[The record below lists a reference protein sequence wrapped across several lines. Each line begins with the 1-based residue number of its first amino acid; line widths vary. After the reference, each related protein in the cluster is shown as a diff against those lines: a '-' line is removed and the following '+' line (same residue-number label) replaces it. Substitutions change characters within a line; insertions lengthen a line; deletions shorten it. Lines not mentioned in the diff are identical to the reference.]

1 MSGEKLAKETAEHA
15 GIEWKDDWQT
25 KWKGNFS
32 KAFATIDSL
41 YAARSCLNDEVVDDL
56 DRLLKK
62 LDAITEGH
70 VDQDGDELF
79 DMADDLEHDIMT
91 AQEHLE
97 KIYEALSSITDCW
110 SDPDEEYEEDWLSF
124 SGMPML
130 SKRCDYFLHVSRH
143 YPNLCGGTFW
153 KSR

>member
-1 MSGEKLAKETAEHA
+1 MPELSEKTIDKLNEKV
-15 GIEWKDDWQT
+15 
-25 KWKGNFS
+25 NFS

-70 VDQDGDELF
+70 VDEDGDELF
-79 DMADDLEHDIMT
+79 DMADEIEHDIMT

-97 KIYEALSSITDCW
+97 KIYEVLSSITDCW
-110 SDPDEEYEEDWLSF
+110 PDPDEEYEEEE
-124 SGMPML
+124 G
-130 SKRCDYFLHVSRH
+130 
-143 YPNLCGGTFW
+143 
-153 KSR
+153 